1 MLDHA
6 TESTSTIDRVSRML
20 SAYEAAGMQDSREVS
35 FLRGCES
42 MLKSRGFVTAN
53 MSNWMMQIL
62 ESGGP
67 RIASSQDTELADLL
81 ETSAPHAGV
90 QEQFMVDMISR
101 LRSGKELSERQR
113 KAVLALHDQVQ
124 RTKAKGILTADEI
137 RAMELAPLIARGYS
151 HGYIA
156 SRPGSFNKVNKIYE
170 KFLSDGR
177 INRSDW
183 VTISSIM
190 TRLQD
195 IAYPKYKS
203 GDILFYKPT
212 GDIAFI
218 VETASVDEW
227 GNVCYKVLVNSI
239 LIRAKL
245 EMLGKRSP
253 RNAQR

>member
-1 MLDHA
+1 MLDHE
-6 TESTSTIDRVSRML
+6 TETISTIDRVSRML
-20 SAYEAAGMQDSREVS
+20 AAYEAAGMQDSREVS
-35 FLRGCES
+35 FLRGCEN

-62 ESGGP
+62 EGGGP
-67 RIASSQDTELADLL
+67 RIASSEDTELADLL

-101 LRSGKELSERQR
+101 LRSGKELTERQR
-113 KAVLALHDQVQ
+113 KAVLALHEQVQ
-124 RTKAKGILTADEI
+124 RTKAKGSLTADEI

-151 HGYIA
+151 RGYME
-156 SRPGSFNKVNKIYE
+156 SRPGSFSKVNKICG
-170 KFLSDGR
+170 KFLVDGR

-190 TRLQD
+190 TRLKD

-218 VETASVDEW
+218 VEPPSVDEW
-227 GNVCYKVLVNSI
+227 GSVGYKVLINSVLMRSNI
-239 LIRAKL
+239 ELL
-245 EMLGKRSP
+245 SKRSP

>member
-1 MLDHA
+1 MLDHE
-6 TESTSTIDRVSRML
+6 TETTSTIDRVSRML
-20 SAYEAAGMQDSREVS
+20 AAYEAAGMQDSREVS
-35 FLRGCES
+35 FLRGCEN
-42 MLKSRGFVTAN
+42 MLKSRGFVTSN

-67 RIASSQDTELADLL
+67 RIASIQDTELADLL

-101 LRSGKELSERQR
+101 LRSGKELTERQR

-124 RTKAKGILTADEI
+124 RTKSKGALTADEI

-151 HGYIA
+151 YGYME
-156 SRPGSFNKVNKIYE
+156 SRPGSFNKANKICE
-170 KFLSDGR
+170 KFLIDGR

-183 VTISSIM
+183 ETVSSIM

-218 VETASVDEW
+218 VEPPSVDEW
-227 GNVCYKVLVNSI
+227 GNVGYKVLINSV
-239 LIRAKL
+239 LMRSKL
-245 EMLGKRSP
+245 ELLSKRAP

>member
-20 SAYEAAGMQDSREVS
+20 SVYEAAGMQDSREVS

-101 LRSGKELSERQR
+101 LRTGKELTERQR

-124 RTKAKGILTADEI
+124 RTKAKGILTADET
-137 RAMELAPLIARGYS
+137 RAMEFAPLIARGYS
-151 HGYIA
+151 HGYME
-156 SRPGSFNKVNKIYE
+156 SRPGSFNKVNKICE

-218 VETASVDEW
+218 VETPSVDEW
-227 GNVCYKVLVNSI
+227 GSVGYKVLVNGT
-239 LIRAKL
+239 LIRAKI
-245 EMLGKRSP
+245 EMLGKRTP